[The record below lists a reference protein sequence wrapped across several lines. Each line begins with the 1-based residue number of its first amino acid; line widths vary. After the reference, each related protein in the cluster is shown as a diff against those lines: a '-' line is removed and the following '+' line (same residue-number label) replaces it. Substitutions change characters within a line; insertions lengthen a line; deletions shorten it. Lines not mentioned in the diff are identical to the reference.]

1 MHFDLQQPQLDAIED
16 CVQSRFDSLPISE
29 SRLIELQKETA
40 SDTTLQQLKEYTL
53 NGWPQPRDI
62 PQAIKPYYS
71 IQGEIVYNNGLLLKG
86 QHIII
91 PTSLRSTMK
100 VILHQ
105 GHNGI
110 ERCKNRARQSIFWPG
125 INSEIKD
132 LVSNCS
138 LCQTY
143 RNRQQKETLIQHTI
157 PDALWTKVAS
167 DLFTLYGHDYVI
179 VTDYFSKYIE
189 VERLTDKASS
199 TVVNKI
205 KKIFSRHGIPKE
217 LCTDNGPEYTASC
230 FKRFAKEWDF
240 KHTTS
245 SPHFPQSNGFV
256 ERAIQTVKKVLKK
269 AHDGNQ
275 DPYLA
280 LLILN
285 TTPGND
291 NQSPASR
298 LFCRQPRSTLPS
310 LILSTSTPP
319 TLKKSQAKT
328 KARYDKQA
336 KDLPDIQPGTVVRIR
351 TKEDKNWN
359 CLGKVVTKCAEPRSY
374 RVLNNKGNIVRRNRR
389 QLLPCKEKF

>member
-1 MHFDLQQPQLDAIED
+1 MEGLNHVTSLK
-16 CVQSRFDSLPISE
+16 QSNRSTVS
-29 SRLIELQKETA
+29 
-40 SDTTLQQLKEYTL
+40 Y
-53 NGWPQPRDI
+53 
-62 PQAIKPYYS
+62 
-71 IQGEIVYNNGLLLKG
+71 VYNNGLLLKG
-86 QHIII
+86 QRIII
-91 PTSLRSTMK
+91 PISLRSSMK

-125 INSEIKD
+125 INSEIED

-138 LCQTY
+138 VCQTY

-157 PDALWTKVAS
+157 
-167 DLFTLYGHDYVI
+167 YGHDYVI

-189 VERLTDKASS
+189 RLTNKASS

-205 KKIFSRHGIPKE
+205 KEIFSRHGIPKE
-217 LCTDNGPEYTASC
+217 LCADNGPEYTASC

-275 DPYLA
+275 DLYLA

-319 TLKKSQAKT
+319 NLKKRQAKT
-328 KARYDKQA
+328 KARYNKQA
-336 KDLPDIQPGTVVRIR
+336 KDLPDIQPGPFFVF
-351 TKEDKNWN
+351 
-359 CLGKVVTKCAEPRSY
+359 
-374 RVLNNKGNIVRRNRR
+374 VRRNIRIGINWAK
-389 QLLPCKEKF
+389 L